1 MVVDNSFYRDKTKI
15 IIQNNNYIGKVNEYL
30 KDIYL
35 KIIFKNILWKK
46 KKKEPEAEY
55 EQRRRT
61 FGEIG
66 GVERPLVIGVL
77 WKTNRE
83 DRDEKENRD
92 EKTERERY
100 LWWGERKRE

>member
-1 MVVDNSFYRDKTKI
+1 MVV
-15 IIQNNNYIGKVNEYL
+15 
-30 KDIYL
+30 
-35 KIIFKNILWKK
+35 
-46 KKKEPEAEY
+46 
-55 EQRRRT
+55 
-61 FGEIG
+61 FGEIS

-100 LWWGERKRE
+100 L